1 MFRLIALY
9 FHYRDLQE
17 ERARAGV
24 TAAPSLR
31 VVPIAVPETPKEQS
45 IHALA
50 A

>member
-9 FHYRDLQE
+9 NHYRDLQE
-17 ERARAGV
+17 ERARAGMAV
-24 TAAPSLR
+24 APSLR
-31 VVPIAVPETPKEQS
+31 VVPTAVPETPKERS